1 MGYWI
6 REDSSASGTECSCP
20 VVGKEGNK
28 SPSLSCLL
36 MRLSGERQ
44 DANKWS
50 KCCRGYCS
58 LSSGGRRKRR
68 NHDERAA
75 SLGAPA
81 ERQCGRGCRI
91 KESLKLTYMV
101 PAVRTLL
108 HDVELWEN
116 ENIERSLAE
125 LCSQA
130 NSKRAFL
137 RGSEP
142 PSPSVSCD
150 SPPPTHTHT
159 TSAALRS
166 KMMKGRAKVSLS
178 RKRTEGH
185 THPS

>member
-1 MGYWI
+1 MQTNGLN
-6 REDSSASGTECSCP
+6 AA
-20 VVGKEGNK
+20 VVTAY
-28 SPSLSCLL
+28 SLL
-36 MRLSGERQ
+36 GE
-44 DANKWS
+44 
-50 KCCRGYCS
+50 
-58 LSSGGRRKRR
+58 RRKRR
-68 NHDERAA
+68 NHDKRAA

-125 LCSQA
+125 LCFQA

-142 PSPSVSCD
+142 PSPSGSCD
-150 SPPPTHTHT
+150 PHPHKHN
-159 TSAALRS
+159 
-166 KMMKGRAKVSLS
+166 LS
-178 RKRTEGH
+178 CFKE
-185 THPS
+185 